1 MNELSSN
8 ELINKLMKIQD
19 EKYDQEKSK
28 LRRIFISIITPEWFY
43 SNSTLLDLNSI
54 TWERLEKSKNFMDIC
69 PTEFDNIN
77 TDYEDR
83 FEKSFSSWYQP
94 YHILRENKW
103 GIHIRIDSIKRIA
116 KRFFYHN
123 SYKTSKNNT
132 IINSFKSAF
141 IFIYFHHLFHNLVE
155 NITSIMEIKYNIP
168 IIYLQYYSE
177 IYSKTLHSSFC
188 LEEFLAN
195 IYLIERMKKYNIDKE
210 FLENYIL
217 ELKINKKTDYFNLN
231 DMFLLQKK
239 LILQIQNNLS
249 NFYDV
254 TLEQILEYINS
265 ENNSQY
271 ILPIWIHK
279 TPKPLF

>member
-1 MNELSSN
+1 
-8 ELINKLMKIQD
+8 
-19 EKYDQEKSK
+19 
-28 LRRIFISIITPEWFY
+28 
-43 SNSTLLDLNSI
+43 
-54 TWERLEKSKNFMDIC
+54 
-69 PTEFDNIN
+69 
-77 TDYEDR
+77 
-83 FEKSFSSWYQP
+83 
-94 YHILRENKW
+94 
-103 GIHIRIDSIKRIA
+103 
-116 KRFFYHN
+116 
-123 SYKTSKNNT
+123 
-132 IINSFKSAF
+132 
-141 IFIYFHHLFHNLVE
+141 
-155 NITSIMEIKYNIP
+155 MEIKYNIP